1 MLRLLLR
8 KMPRPQSK
16 MLCRV
21 AKIVKS
27 NGTDGELLVNLL
39 EGWPDDL
46 KKTEPVYIEIDGLPV
61 PFFVLSL
68 RSKGNRNYL
77 RLNDVDSLTDAEE
90 LVGSYICLEGGDEE
104 AVPSMDNLSEIGM
117 DALVGWMLE
126 DADGSRIGEITSF
139 EDIPGNPCICVGEIL
154 VPLHEDLILD
164 VDSDTRT
171 LTMEIP
177 DGLV

>member
-1 MLRLLLR
+1 
-8 KMPRPQSK
+8 

-27 NGTDGELLVNLL
+27 NGTEGELLVNLF

-61 PFFVLSL
+61 PFFVLSQ

-77 RLNDVDSLTDAEE
+77 KLNDVDSLTDAEE
-90 LVGSYICLEGGDEE
+90 LVGSYICMEGGPEE
-104 AVPSMDNLSEIGM
+104 EEEVPSIDNLSEIEM
-117 DALVGWMLE
+117 DALVGWELE
-126 DADGSRIGEITSF
+126 DASGRRIGMITSF
-139 EDIPGNPCICVGEIL
+139 EDIPGNPCICVGDIL
-154 VPLHEDLILD
+154 VPLHEDLVVD
-164 VDSDTRT
+164 VDPDTRT

-177 DGLV
+177 EGLV